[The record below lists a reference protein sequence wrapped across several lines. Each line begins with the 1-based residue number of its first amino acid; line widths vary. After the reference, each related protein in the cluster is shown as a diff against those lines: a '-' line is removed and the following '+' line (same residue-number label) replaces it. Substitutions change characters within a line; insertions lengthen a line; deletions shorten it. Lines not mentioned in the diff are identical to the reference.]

1 MIIGVDIDDVL
12 GETNIAFDDFH
23 NKKYGTN
30 FKKEDHFTFNL
41 DEVWDL
47 PREEMVKRLR
57 AFFSEG
63 HYINISPVL
72 GSEKALRELSKKHEI
87 KIITARMED
96 FKNQTLEWL
105 NKHYGEIT
113 LEVHHANHYYGLNN
127 ETKSDIC
134 VRLGVEMLID
144 DCLEFSLECAEKEI
158 KVLLLDNPWNQ
169 MDNLPKNVTRVSDW
183 NNIITHIKA
192 LNN

>member
-30 FKKEDHFTFNL
+30 FKKEDHSTFDLALVWNL
-41 DEVWDL
+41 
-47 PREEMVKRLR
+47 PTEEMVKRLR
-57 AFFSEG
+57 AFFSDG
-63 HYINISPVL
+63 HHFNIEPVI
-72 GSEKALRELSKKHEI
+72 GAKKALKELSKKHEI

-96 FKNQTLEWL
+96 FKSQTLEWL

-127 ETKSDIC
+127 DTKSDIC
-134 VRLGVEMLID
+134 VKLGVEILID
-144 DCLEFSLECAEKEI
+144 DCLEFSLECAEKGI

-169 MDNLPKNVTRVSDW
+169 IDNLPKNVTRVNDW
-183 NNIITHIKA
+183 NHILEKIKS
-192 LNN
+192 LE